1 MADKDKK
8 MKTTLR
14 IVGEINIETLK
25 TFLDETDEIMEEYE
39 RFKAEASMIK
49 PELLQKFPPITVE
62 ISSYGGC
69 TDCGSAIIHRM
80 DEMKNMGIE
89 VNTHAHFCYSMAF
102 IIFVNGMKRTGDKLS
117 KFMNHGSASLNRG
130 YVEEQRAS
138 VEFST
143 KCDEQFEQIIYDNT
157 NMSKERVE
165 KARLCY
171 DWILYDEAVELGII
185 NYYEGCEKQ
194 VEEEMDRVSDAL
206 ESALEVFSQ
215 LLGMEKEDGFDLML
229 DLLAPIY
236 EEIEEV
242 KDKEEVETTEDEEDK
257 NELSETLGEIL
268 NKAMDEDKV
277 KINDSNSKK
286 DTDEVPAHIFDIIRL
301 EDEVMEEVMEELK
314 DIRNADYDGCYCGSW
329 SIYIDDLGYLTLD
342 SSCRKSGNCPDG
354 KEYHIDEEVYI
365 LDRDVR
371 MDDDAEILFEIEPDQ
386 ALKIVNMAYSTLYK
400 DCGMDEFGNYL
411 KRKGE

>member
-69 TDCGSAIIHRM
+69 TDCGTAIIHRM

-89 VNTHAHFCYSMAF
+89 VNTHCHFAYSMAF

-165 KARLCY
+165 RARLCY

-236 EEIEEV
+236 EEVEEV
-242 KDKEEVETTEDEEDK
+242 KDKEEVETTEDKEDK
-257 NELSETLGEIL
+257 NELSEVLGEIL
-268 NKAMDEDKV
+268 DKAMDEDKV
-277 KINDSNSKK
+277 KINDSKK
-286 DTDEVPAHIFDIIRL
+286 DTDEVPTHTFDIIRL
-301 EDEVMEEVMEELK
+301 EDEVMEKVAEELK
-314 DIRNADYDGCYCGSW
+314 DIRNADYDGCYCGNW
-329 SIYIDDLGYLTLD
+329 SIYIDDLGYLTLT
-342 SSCRKSGNCPDG
+342 SSCRKSGECPDG
-354 KEYHIDEEVYI
+354 KEYHIDEKVYI
-365 LDRDVR
+365 LDRDVHI
-371 MDDDAEILFEIEPDQ
+371 DDDAEILFEIEPDQ

>member
-89 VNTHAHFCYSMAF
+89 VNTHCHFAYSMAF

-236 EEIEEV
+236 EEVEEV

-268 NKAMDEDKV
+268 NKAMDEDEV
-277 KINDSNSKK
+277 KINDSKK
-286 DTDEVPAHIFDIIRL
+286 DTDEVPAHTFDIIRL
-301 EDEVMEEVMEELK
+301 EDEVMGEVMKELK
-314 DIRNADYDGCYCGSW
+314 DITNADYDGCYCGNW
-329 SIYIDDLGYLTLD
+329 SIYIDNLGYLTLS
-342 SSCRKSGNCPDG
+342 SSCRKGDNCPDG
-354 KEYHIDEEVYI
+354 KEYHIDEKVYI
-365 LDRDVR
+365 LDKNII
-371 MDDDAEILFEIEPDQ
+371 MEDDAVVLFEIEHDQ
-386 ALKIVNMAYSTLYK
+386 ALKIVNMAYLTLYA

>member
-25 TFLDETDEIMEEYE
+25 TFLDETDEIIEEYE

-69 TDCGSAIIHRM
+69 TDCGTAIIHRM

-89 VNTHAHFCYSMAF
+89 VNTHCHFAYSMAF

-236 EEIEEV
+236 EEVEEV
-242 KDKEEVETTEDEEDK
+242 KDKEEVKTTEDKEDK
-257 NELSETLGEIL
+257 NELSEVLGEIL
-268 NKAMDEDKV
+268 DKAMDEDKV
-277 KINDSNSKK
+277 KINDSKK
-286 DTDEVPAHIFDIIRL
+286 DTDEVPAHTFDIIRL
-301 EDEVMEEVMEELK
+301 EDEVMGEVMKELK
-314 DIRNADYDGCYCGSW
+314 DITNADYDGCYCGNW
-329 SIYIDDLGYLTLD
+329 SIYIDDLGYLTLT
-342 SSCRKSGNCPDG
+342 SSCRKSGECPDG

-365 LDRDVR
+365 LDRDVHI
-371 MDDDAEILFEIEPDQ
+371 DDNAEILFEIEPDQ

>member
-39 RFKAEASMIK
+39 RFKTEASMIK

-89 VNTHAHFCYSMAF
+89 VNTHCHFAYSMAF

-194 VEEEMDRVSDAL
+194 VEEEMDKVSDAL

-236 EEIEEV
+236 EEVEEV
-242 KDKEEVETTEDEEDK
+242 KDKEEAETTEDEEDK

-268 NKAMDEDKV
+268 NKAMDEDEV
-277 KINDSNSKK
+277 KINDSKK
-286 DTDEVPAHIFDIIRL
+286 DTDEVPARTFDIITL
-301 EDEVMEEVMEELK
+301 KDEVMEEVMKELK
-314 DIRNADYDGCYCGSW
+314 DITNADYDGCYCGSW

-371 MDDDAEILFEIEPDQ
+371 IDDDAEILFEIEHDQ
-386 ALKIVNMAYSTLYK
+386 ALKIVNMAYLTLYA

>member
-69 TDCGSAIIHRM
+69 TDCGTAIIHRM

-89 VNTHAHFCYSMAF
+89 VNTHCHFAYSMAF

-157 NMSKERVE
+157 NMPKERVE

-206 ESALEVFSQ
+206 ESALEVCSQ
-215 LLGMEKEDGFDLML
+215 LLGMGKEDGFDLML

-236 EEIEEV
+236 EEVEEV
-242 KDKEEVETTEDEEDK
+242 KDKEEAETTEDEEDK

-268 NKAMDEDKV
+268 DKAMDEDEV
-277 KINDSNSKK
+277 KINDSKK
-286 DTDEVPAHIFDIIRL
+286 DTDEVPAHTFDIIRL
-301 EDEVMEEVMEELK
+301 EDEVMGEVMKELK
-314 DIRNADYDGCYCGSW
+314 DITNADYDGCYCGSW

-386 ALKIVNMAYSTLYK
+386 ALRIVNMAYLTLYA

>member
-49 PELLQKFPPITVE
+49 PELLQKFPPITIE
-62 ISSYGGC
+62 ISSFGGC

-89 VNTHAHFCYSMAF
+89 VNTHCHFAYSMAF

-157 NMSKERVE
+157 NMPKERVE

-236 EEIEEV
+236 EEVEEV
-242 KDKEEVETTEDEEDK
+242 KDKEEVETTEDKEDK
-257 NELSETLGEIL
+257 NELSEVLGEIL
-268 NKAMDEDKV
+268 DKAMDEDEV
-277 KINDSNSKK
+277 KINDSKK
-286 DTDEVPAHIFDIIRL
+286 DTDEVPAHTFDIIRL
-301 EDEVMEEVMEELK
+301 EDEVMERVTEELK
-314 DIRNADYDGCYCGSW
+314 DITNADYDGCYCGNW
-329 SIYIDDLGYLTLD
+329 SIYIDNLGYLTLS
-342 SSCRKSGNCPDG
+342 SSCRKGDNCPDG
-354 KEYHIDEEVYI
+354 KEYHIDEKVYI
-365 LDRDVR
+365 LDKNIIMEDDV
-371 MDDDAEILFEIEPDQ
+371 EILFEIEPDQ

>member
-14 IVGEINIETLK
+14 IVGEINVETLK
-25 TFLDETDEIMEEYE
+25 TFLDETDEIIEEFNRFKSEAILVKEEY
-39 RFKAEASMIK
+39 
-49 PELLQKFPPITVE
+49 LQNFPSITIE
-62 ISSYGGC
+62 ISSYGGD

-89 VNTHAHFCYSMAF
+89 VNTHCHFAYSMAF

-143 KCDEQFEQIIYDNT
+143 KCDEQFEKIIYDNT
-157 NMSKERVE
+157 NMPKERVE

-185 NYYEGCEKQ
+185 NYYDGCEKQ
-194 VEEEMDRVSDAL
+194 IEEEMNKVSDAL

-229 DLLAPIY
+229 DILAPIY
-236 EEIEEV
+236 EDVEEV
-242 KDKEEVETTEDEEDK
+242 KDKEEAETTEDEFEDEDIEIIDDEDDEDE
-257 NELSETLGEIL
+257 NELSKALSEIL
-268 NKAMDEDKV
+268 NKAMDE
-277 KINDSNSKK
+277 
-286 DTDEVPAHIFDIIRL
+286 
-301 EDEVMEEVMEELK
+301 EE
-314 DIRNADYDGCYCGSW
+314 
-329 SIYIDDLGYLTLD
+329 
-342 SSCRKSGNCPDG
+342 
-354 KEYHIDEEVYI
+354 
-365 LDRDVR
+365 
-371 MDDDAEILFEIEPDQ
+371 
-386 ALKIVNMAYSTLYK
+386 
-400 DCGMDEFGNYL
+400 
-411 KRKGE
+411 

>member
-14 IVGEINIETLK
+14 IVGEINVETLK

-49 PELLQKFPPITVE
+49 PELLQKFPPITIE
-62 ISSYGGC
+62 ISSFGGC

-80 DEMKNMGIE
+80 DEMKDMGIE
-89 VNTHAHFCYSMAF
+89 VNTHCHFAYSMAF

-117 KFMNHGSASLNRG
+117 KFMNHGSASFNRG

-236 EEIEEV
+236 EEVEEV
-242 KDKEEVETTEDEEDK
+242 KDKEEVETTENKEDK
-257 NELSETLGEIL
+257 NELSEVLGEIL
-268 NKAMDEDKV
+268 DKAMDEDEE
-277 KINDSNSKK
+277 NDGKE
-286 DTDEVPAHIFDIIRL
+286 DDEVPTHVVITL
-301 EDEVMEEVMEELK
+301 KDEAMEEVKEGLK
-314 DIRNADYDGCYCGSW
+314 DIRNADYDGCYCGNW
-329 SIYIDDLGYLTLD
+329 SIYIDNLGYLTLT
-342 SSCRKSGNCPDG
+342 SSCRKSGECPDG
-354 KEYHIDEEVYI
+354 KEYHIDEKVYI
-365 LDRDVR
+365 LDKNII
-371 MDDDAEILFEIEPDQ
+371 MEDDAMILFEIEPDQ

>member
-1 MADKDKK
+1 
-8 MKTTLR
+8 
-14 IVGEINIETLK
+14 
-25 TFLDETDEIMEEYE
+25 
-39 RFKAEASMIK
+39 
-49 PELLQKFPPITVE
+49 
-62 ISSYGGC
+62 
-69 TDCGSAIIHRM
+69 
-80 DEMKNMGIE
+80 MGIE
-89 VNTHAHFCYSMAF
+89 VNTHCHFAYSMAF

-215 LLGMEKEDGFDLML
+215 LLGMGKEDGFDLML

-236 EEIEEV
+236 EEVEEV
-242 KDKEEVETTEDEEDK
+242 KDKEEVETAECELKDEGVEVIDDEEDEDE
-257 NELSETLGEIL
+257 NELAKTLGEVL
-268 NKAMDEDKV
+268 SKA
-277 KINDSNSKK
+277 I
-286 DTDEVPAHIFDIIRL
+286 DEVPARTFDIITL
-301 EDEVMEEVMEELK
+301 KDEVMEEVKEELK
-314 DIRNADYDGCYCGSW
+314 DITNADYDGCYCGNW
-329 SIYIDDLGYLTLD
+329 SIYIDNLGYLTLT
-342 SSCRKSGNCPDG
+342 SSCRKSGECPDG
-354 KEYHIDEEVYI
+354 KEYHIDEKVYI
-365 LDRDVR
+365 LDKNII
-371 MDDDAEILFEIEPDQ
+371 MEDDAMILFEIEHDQ
-386 ALKIVNMAYSTLYK
+386 ALRIVNMAYSTLYK
-400 DCGMDEFGNYL
+400 DCGMDEFGNYR
-411 KRKGE
+411 KIKGE

>member
-69 TDCGSAIIHRM
+69 TDCGTAIIHRM

-89 VNTHAHFCYSMAF
+89 VNTHCHFAYSMAF

-236 EEIEEV
+236 EEVEEV
-242 KDKEEVETTEDEEDK
+242 KDKEEVETTEDKEDK
-257 NELSETLGEIL
+257 NELSEVLGEIL
-268 NKAMDEDKV
+268 DKAMDEDKV
-277 KINDSNSKK
+277 K
-286 DTDEVPAHIFDIIRL
+286 DTDEVPAHTFDIIRL
-301 EDEVMEEVMEELK
+301 EDEVMERVTEELK
-314 DIRNADYDGCYCGSW
+314 DITNADYDGCYCGNW
-329 SIYIDDLGYLTLD
+329 SIYIDNLGYLTLS
-342 SSCRKSGNCPDG
+342 SSCRKGDNCPDG
-354 KEYHIDEEVYI
+354 KEYHIDEKVYI
-365 LDRDVR
+365 LDKNIIMEDDV
-371 MDDDAEILFEIEPDQ
+371 EILFEIEPDQ

>member
-39 RFKAEASMIK
+39 RFKTEASMIK

-89 VNTHAHFCYSMAF
+89 VNTHCHFAYSMAF

-157 NMSKERVE
+157 NMPKERVE

-215 LLGMEKEDGFDLML
+215 LLGMRKEDGFDLML

-236 EEIEEV
+236 EEVEEV
-242 KDKEEVETTEDEEDK
+242 KDKEEVETTEDKEDK

-268 NKAMDEDKV
+268 DKAMDEDEV
-277 KINDSNSKK
+277 KINDSKK
-286 DTDEVPAHIFDIIRL
+286 DTDEVSARTFDIIRL
-301 EDEVMEEVMEELK
+301 EDEVMGEVMKELK
-314 DIRNADYDGCYCGSW
+314 DITNADYDGCYCGNW
-329 SIYIDDLGYLTLD
+329 SIYIDNLGYLTLS
-342 SSCRKSGNCPDG
+342 SSCRKSGNCPDD

-371 MDDDAEILFEIEPDQ
+371 IDDDAEILFEIEPDQ
-386 ALKIVNMAYSTLYK
+386 ALKIVNMAYSTLYA

>member
-69 TDCGSAIIHRM
+69 TDCGTAIIHRM

-89 VNTHAHFCYSMAF
+89 VNTHCHFAYSMAF

-157 NMSKERVE
+157 NMPKERVE

-236 EEIEEV
+236 EEVEEV
-242 KDKEEVETTEDEEDK
+242 KDKEEAETTEDEEDK
-257 NELSETLGEIL
+257 NELSEALGEIL

-277 KINDSNSKK
+277 KVNDSKK
-286 DTDEVPAHIFDIIRL
+286 DTDEVSARTFDIIRL
-301 EDEVMEEVMEELK
+301 EDEVMGEVMKELK
-314 DIRNADYDGCYCGSW
+314 DITNADYDGCYCGSW

-365 LDRDVR
+365 LDRDVHI
-371 MDDDAEILFEIEPDQ
+371 DDDAEILFEIEPDQ
-386 ALKIVNMAYSTLYK
+386 ALKIVNMAYLTLYA

>member
-62 ISSYGGC
+62 ISSFGGC

-102 IIFVNGMKRTGDKLS
+102 IIYVNGMKRTGDKLS

-215 LLGMEKEDGFDLML
+215 LLGMGKEDGFDLML

-236 EEIEEV
+236 EEVEEV
-242 KDKEEVETTEDEEDK
+242 KDKEEVETTEDKEDK
-257 NELSETLGEIL
+257 NELSEVLGEIL
-268 NKAMDEDKV
+268 DKAMDEDKV
-277 KINDSNSKK
+277 KINDSKK
-286 DTDEVPAHIFDIIRL
+286 DTDEVPAHTFDIIRL
-301 EDEVMEEVMEELK
+301 EDEVMGEVMKELK
-314 DIRNADYDGCYCGSW
+314 DITNADYDGCFCGSW

-371 MDDDAEILFEIEPDQ
+371 MDDDAEILFEIEHDQ
-386 ALKIVNMAYSTLYK
+386 ALKIVNMAYLTLYA

>member
-14 IVGEINIETLK
+14 ITGEINIETLK
-25 TFLDETDEIMEEYE
+25 TFLDETDEIIEEYE

-89 VNTHAHFCYSMAF
+89 VNTHCHFAYSMAF

-236 EEIEEV
+236 EEVEEV
-242 KDKEEVETTEDEEDK
+242 KDKEEVETTEDKEDK
-257 NELSETLGEIL
+257 NELSEALGEIL
-268 NKAMDEDKV
+268 DKAMDEDKV
-277 KINDSNSKK
+277 KINDSKK
-286 DTDEVPAHIFDIIRL
+286 DTDEVPTHTFDIIRL
-301 EDEVMEEVMEELK
+301 EDEVMEEVTKELK
-314 DIRNADYDGCYCGSW
+314 DITNADYDGCYCGSW
-329 SIYIDDLGYLTLD
+329 SIYIDDLGYLTLT

-365 LDRDVR
+365 LDRNVH

>member
-39 RFKAEASMIK
+39 RFKAEASMVK

-89 VNTHAHFCYSMAF
+89 VNTHCHFAYSMAF

-165 KARLCY
+165 RARLCY

-236 EEIEEV
+236 EEVEEV
-242 KDKEEVETTEDEEDK
+242 KDKEEVETTEDKEDK
-257 NELSETLGEIL
+257 NELSEVLGEIL
-268 NKAMDEDKV
+268 DKAMDKDKV
-277 KINDSNSKK
+277 K
-286 DTDEVPAHIFDIIRL
+286 DTDEVPAHTFDIIRL
-301 EDEVMEEVMEELK
+301 EDEVMERVTEELK
-314 DIRNADYDGCYCGSW
+314 DITNADYDGCYCGNW
-329 SIYIDDLGYLTLD
+329 SIYIDNLGYLTLS
-342 SSCRKSGNCPDG
+342 SSCRKGDNCPDG
-354 KEYHIDEEVYI
+354 KEYHIDEKVYI
-365 LDRDVR
+365 LDKNIII
-371 MDDDAEILFEIEPDQ
+371 DDDAEILFEIEPDQ

>member
-102 IIFVNGMKRTGDKLS
+102 IIFVNGMKRTGGKLA
-117 KFMNHGSASLNRG
+117 KFMNHGTASFNSG
-130 YVEEQRAS
+130 YIEEQRSS

-157 NMSKERVE
+157 KMSKDRVE

-171 DWILYDEAVELGII
+171 DWFGYDEAVEMGVI
-185 NYYEGCEKQ
+185 NYYDGCEKQ
-194 VEEEMDRVSDAL
+194 IEEEMNKVSDAL
-206 ESALEVFSQ
+206 ESAVDVFSQ

-229 DLLAPIY
+229 DILAPIY
-236 EEIEEV
+236 EDVEEV
-242 KDKEEVETTEDEEDK
+242 KDKEEEKEEVETTEDEFE
-257 NELSETLGEIL
+257 
-268 NKAMDEDKV
+268 DED
-277 KINDSNSKK
+277 IEIID
-286 DTDEVPAHIFDIIRL
+286 DEEDEDEENIPIITL
-301 EDEVMEEVMEELK
+301 KEEVMEEVMEELK
-314 DIRNADYDGCYCGSW
+314 DITNANYDGCYCGSW
-329 SIYIDDLGYLTLD
+329 SIYIDDLGYLTFD

-365 LDRDVR
+365 LDKDVN
-371 MDDDAEILFEIEPDQ
+371 DFGGEDAEILFEIEHDQ
-386 ALKIVNMAYSTLYK
+386 ALRIVNMAYLTLYA

>member
-89 VNTHAHFCYSMAF
+89 VNTHCHFAYSMAF

-165 KARLCY
+165 RARLCY

-236 EEIEEV
+236 EEVEEV
-242 KDKEEVETTEDEEDK
+242 KDKEEVETTEDKEDK
-257 NELSETLGEIL
+257 NELSEVLGEIL
-268 NKAMDEDKV
+268 DKAMDEDKV
-277 KINDSNSKK
+277 K
-286 DTDEVPAHIFDIIRL
+286 DTDEVPARTFDIITL
-301 EDEVMEEVMEELK
+301 KDEVMEEVKEELK
-314 DIRNADYDGCYCGSW
+314 DITNADYDGCYCGNW
-329 SIYIDDLGYLTLD
+329 SIYIDNLGYLTLS
-342 SSCRKSGNCPDG
+342 SSCRKGDNCPDG
-354 KEYHIDEEVYI
+354 KEYHIDEKVYI
-365 LDRDVR
+365 LDKNII
-371 MDDDAEILFEIEPDQ
+371 MEDDAEILFEIEPDQ
-386 ALKIVNMAYSTLYK
+386 ALKIVNMAYSTLYR

>member
-80 DEMKNMGIE
+80 DEMKEMGIE

-102 IIFVNGMKRTGDKLS
+102 IIYVNGMKRTGDKLS

-143 KCDEQFEQIIYDNT
+143 KCDEQFEKIIYDNT

-165 KARLCY
+165 RARLCY

-236 EEIEEV
+236 EEVEGV
-242 KDKEEVETTEDEEDK
+242 KDKEEVETTEDKEDK
-257 NELSETLGEIL
+257 NELSEVLGEIL
-268 NKAMDEDKV
+268 DKAMDEDEV
-277 KINDSNSKK
+277 KINDSKK
-286 DTDEVPAHIFDIIRL
+286 DTDEVSARTFDIIRL
-301 EDEVMEEVMEELK
+301 EDEVMGEVMKELK
-314 DIRNADYDGCYCGSW
+314 DITNADYDGCYCGSW

-365 LDRDVR
+365 LDRDVHI
-371 MDDDAEILFEIEPDQ
+371 DDDAEILFEIEPDQ
-386 ALKIVNMAYSTLYK
+386 ALKIVNMAYLTLYA

>member
-69 TDCGSAIIHRM
+69 TDCGTAIIHRM

-89 VNTHAHFCYSMAF
+89 VNTHCHFAYSMAF

-236 EEIEEV
+236 EEVEEV
-242 KDKEEVETTEDEEDK
+242 KDKEEAETTEFELKDESVEVIDDDEDE
-257 NELSETLGEIL
+257 NEL
-268 NKAMDEDKV
+268 
-277 KINDSNSKK
+277 
-286 DTDEVPAHIFDIIRL
+286 PARTFDIIKL
-301 EDEVMEEVMEELK
+301 EDEVMEEVIKELK
-314 DIRNADYDGCYCGSW
+314 DITNTDYDGCYCGSW
-329 SIYIDDLGYLTLD
+329 SIYIDGLGYLTLD

-365 LDRDVR
+365 LDKDVR
-371 MDDDAEILFEIEPDQ
+371 MEDDAEILFEIEPVQ
-386 ALKIVNMAYSTLYK
+386 ASKIVNMAYLTLYA

>member
-14 IVGEINIETLK
+14 IVGEINVETLK
-25 TFLDETDEIMEEYE
+25 TFLDETDEIIEEFNRFKSEAILVKEEY
-39 RFKAEASMIK
+39 
-49 PELLQKFPPITVE
+49 LQNFPSIIIE
-62 ISSYGGC
+62 ISSYGGD
-69 TDCGSAIIHRM
+69 TSCGSAIIHRM
-80 DEMKNMGIE
+80 DEMKEMGIE

-102 IIFVNGMKRTGDKLS
+102 IIFVNGIKRTGGKLA
-117 KFMNHGSASLNRG
+117 KFMNHGSAGFNSG
-130 YVEEQRAS
+130 YIEEQRS
-138 VEFST
+138 RVEFST

-157 NMSKERVE
+157 KMPKDRVE

-171 DWILYDEAVELGII
+171 DWFGYNEAVEMNVI
-185 NYYEGCEKQ
+185 NYYDGCEKQ
-194 VEEEMDRVSDAL
+194 IEEEMNKVSDAL

-229 DLLAPIY
+229 DILAPIY
-236 EEIEEV
+236 EDVEEV
-242 KDKEEVETTEDEEDK
+242 KEKEEVETTEDKEDK
-257 NELSETLGEIL
+257 NELSEVLGEIL
-268 NKAMDEDKV
+268 DKAMDEDKV
-277 KINDSNSKK
+277 KINDSKK
-286 DTDEVPAHIFDIIRL
+286 DIDEVPTHTFDIIRL

-365 LDRDVR
+365 LDRDVHI
-371 MDDDAEILFEIEPDQ
+371 DDDAEILFEIEPDQ
-386 ALKIVNMAYSTLYK
+386 ASKIVNLAYLTLYA

>member
-89 VNTHAHFCYSMAF
+89 VNTHCHFAYSMAF

-236 EEIEEV
+236 EEVEEV
-242 KDKEEVETTEDEEDK
+242 KDKEEVETTEDKEDK
-257 NELSETLGEIL
+257 NELSEVLGEIL
-268 NKAMDEDKV
+268 DKAMDEDKV
-277 KINDSNSKK
+277 K
-286 DTDEVPAHIFDIIRL
+286 DTDEVPAHTFDIIRL
-301 EDEVMEEVMEELK
+301 EDEVMERVTEELK
-314 DIRNADYDGCYCGSW
+314 DITNADYDGCYCGNW
-329 SIYIDDLGYLTLD
+329 SIYIDNLGYLTLS
-342 SSCRKSGNCPDG
+342 SSCRKGDNCPDG
-354 KEYHIDEEVYI
+354 KEYHIDEKVYI
-365 LDRDVR
+365 LDKNIIMEDDVVV
-371 MDDDAEILFEIEPDQ
+371 LFEIEHDQ

>member
-1 MADKDKK
+1 
-8 MKTTLR
+8 
-14 IVGEINIETLK
+14 
-25 TFLDETDEIMEEYE
+25 
-39 RFKAEASMIK
+39 
-49 PELLQKFPPITVE
+49 
-62 ISSYGGC
+62 
-69 TDCGSAIIHRM
+69 
-80 DEMKNMGIE
+80 MGIE
-89 VNTHAHFCYSMAF
+89 VNTHCHFAYSMAF

-236 EEIEEV
+236 EEVEEV
-242 KDKEEVETTEDEEDK
+242 KDKEEVETTENKEDK
-257 NELSETLGEIL
+257 NELSEVLGEIL
-268 NKAMDEDKV
+268 DKAMDEDEE
-277 KINDSNSKK
+277 NDSEE
-286 DTDEVPAHIFDIIRL
+286 DEVPTHVVITL
-301 EDEVMEEVMEELK
+301 KDEAMEEVKEGLK
-314 DIRNADYDGCYCGSW
+314 DIRNADYDGCYCGNW
-329 SIYIDDLGYLTLD
+329 SIYIDNLGYLTLT
-342 SSCRKSGNCPDG
+342 SSCRKSGECPDG
-354 KEYHIDEEVYI
+354 KEYHIDEKVYI
-365 LDRDVR
+365 LDKNII
-371 MDDDAEILFEIEPDQ
+371 MEDDAMILFEIEPDQ

>member
-69 TDCGSAIIHRM
+69 TDCGTAIIHRM

-89 VNTHAHFCYSMAF
+89 VNTHCHFAYSMAF

-157 NMSKERVE
+157 NMPKERVE

-236 EEIEEV
+236 EEVEEV
-242 KDKEEVETTEDEEDK
+242 KDKEEVETTEDKEDK
-257 NELSETLGEIL
+257 NELSEVLGEIL
-268 NKAMDEDKV
+268 DKAMDEDK
-277 KINDSNSKK
+277 IK
-286 DTDEVPAHIFDIIRL
+286 DTDEVPARTFDIITRK
-301 EDEVMEEVMEELK
+301 DEVMEEVKEELK
-314 DIRNADYDGCYCGSW
+314 DITNADYDGCYCGNW
-329 SIYIDDLGYLTLD
+329 SIYIDNLGYLTLS
-342 SSCRKSGNCPDG
+342 SSCRKGDNCPDG
-354 KEYHIDEEVYI
+354 KEYHIDEKVYI
-365 LDRDVR
+365 LDKNIIMEDDV
-371 MDDDAEILFEIEPDQ
+371 EILFEIEPDQ
-386 ALKIVNMAYSTLYK
+386 ALKIVNMAYLTLYA

>member
-39 RFKAEASMIK
+39 RFKTEASMIK

-69 TDCGSAIIHRM
+69 TDCGTAIIHRM

-89 VNTHAHFCYSMAF
+89 VNTHCHFAYSMAF

-236 EEIEEV
+236 EEVEEV
-242 KDKEEVETTEDEEDK
+242 KDKEEVETTEDKEDK
-257 NELSETLGEIL
+257 NELSEVLGEIL
-268 NKAMDEDKV
+268 DKAMDEDKV
-277 KINDSNSKK
+277 K
-286 DTDEVPAHIFDIIRL
+286 DTDEVPARTFDIITL
-301 EDEVMEEVMEELK
+301 KDEVMEEVKEELK
-314 DIRNADYDGCYCGSW
+314 DITNADYDGCYCGNW
-329 SIYIDDLGYLTLD
+329 SIYIDNLGYLTLS
-342 SSCRKSGNCPDG
+342 SSCRKGDNCPDG
-354 KEYHIDEEVYI
+354 KEYHIDEKVYI
-365 LDRDVR
+365 LDKNII
-371 MDDDAEILFEIEPDQ
+371 MEDDAEILFEIEPDQ
-386 ALKIVNMAYSTLYK
+386 ALKIVNMAYSTLYR

>member
-89 VNTHAHFCYSMAF
+89 VNTHCHFAYSMAF

-236 EEIEEV
+236 EEVEEV
-242 KDKEEVETTEDEEDK
+242 KDKEEVETTEDKEDK
-257 NELSETLGEIL
+257 NELSEVLGEIL
-268 NKAMDEDKV
+268 DKAMDEDKV
-277 KINDSNSKK
+277 K
-286 DTDEVPAHIFDIIRL
+286 DTDEVPAHTFDIIRL
-301 EDEVMEEVMEELK
+301 EDEVMERVTEELK
-314 DIRNADYDGCYCGSW
+314 DITNADYDGCYCGNW
-329 SIYIDDLGYLTLD
+329 SIYIDDLGYLTLT
-342 SSCRKSGNCPDG
+342 SSCRKSGDCPDG
-354 KEYHIDEEVYI
+354 KEYHIDEKVYI
-365 LDRDVR
+365 LDKNIIMEDDVVV
-371 MDDDAEILFEIEPDQ
+371 LFEIEHDQ

>member
-1 MADKDKK
+1 
-8 MKTTLR
+8 
-14 IVGEINIETLK
+14 
-25 TFLDETDEIMEEYE
+25 
-39 RFKAEASMIK
+39 
-49 PELLQKFPPITVE
+49 
-62 ISSYGGC
+62 
-69 TDCGSAIIHRM
+69 M
-80 DEMKNMGIE
+80 DEMKDMGIE

-102 IIFVNGMKRTGDKLS
+102 IIFVNGMKRTGAKLS

-236 EEIEEV
+236 EEVEEV
-242 KDKEEVETTEDEEDK
+242 KDKEEVETTENKEDK
-257 NELSETLGEIL
+257 NELSEVLGEIL
-268 NKAMDEDKV
+268 DKAMDEDEE
-277 KINDSNSKK
+277 NDG
-286 DTDEVPAHIFDIIRL
+286 E
-301 EDEVMEEVMEELK
+301 EDEAPTHVVITLKDEAMEEIKEGLK
-314 DIRNADYDGCYCGSW
+314 DIRNADYDGCYCGNW
-329 SIYIDDLGYLTLD
+329 SIYIDNLGYLTLT
-342 SSCRKSGNCPDG
+342 SLCRKSGECPDG
-354 KEYHIDEEVYI
+354 KEYHIDEKVYI
-365 LDRDVR
+365 LDKNII
-371 MDDDAEILFEIEPDQ
+371 MEDDAVVLFEVEHDQ
-386 ALKIVNMAYSTLYK
+386 ALKIVNMAYSTLHE
-400 DCGMDEFGNYL
+400 DCGMDEYGHFIY
-411 KRKGE
+411 EEE

>member
-39 RFKAEASMIK
+39 RFKTEASMIK

-165 KARLCY
+165 RARLCY

-236 EEIEEV
+236 EEVEEV
-242 KDKEEVETTEDEEDK
+242 KDKEEVETTEDKEDK
-257 NELSETLGEIL
+257 NELSEVLGEIL
-268 NKAMDEDKV
+268 DKAMDEDKV
-277 KINDSNSKK
+277 KVNDSKK
-286 DTDEVPAHIFDIIRL
+286 DTDEVSARTFDIIRL
-301 EDEVMEEVMEELK
+301 EDEVMGEVMKELK
-314 DIRNADYDGCYCGSW
+314 DITNADYDGCYCGSW

-365 LDRDVR
+365 LDRDVHI
-371 MDDDAEILFEIEPDQ
+371 DDDAEILFEIEPDQ
-386 ALKIVNMAYSTLYK
+386 ALKIVNMAYLTLYA

>member
-69 TDCGSAIIHRM
+69 TDCGTAIIHRM

-89 VNTHAHFCYSMAF
+89 VNTHCHFAYSMAF

-165 KARLCY
+165 RARLCY

-236 EEIEEV
+236 EEVEEV
-242 KDKEEVETTEDEEDK
+242 KDKEEVKTTEDEEDK

-268 NKAMDEDKV
+268 NKAMDEDEV
-277 KINDSNSKK
+277 KINDSKK
-286 DTDEVPAHIFDIIRL
+286 DTDEVPAHTFDIIRL
-301 EDEVMEEVMEELK
+301 EDEVMGEVMKELK
-314 DIRNADYDGCYCGSW
+314 DITNADYDGCYCGNW
-329 SIYIDDLGYLTLD
+329 SIYIDNLGYLTLS
-342 SSCRKSGNCPDG
+342 SSCRKGDNCPDG
-354 KEYHIDEEVYI
+354 KEYHIDEKVYI
-365 LDRDVR
+365 LDKNII
-371 MDDDAEILFEIEPDQ
+371 MEDDAVVLFEIEHDQ
-386 ALKIVNMAYSTLYK
+386 ALKIVNMAYLTLYA